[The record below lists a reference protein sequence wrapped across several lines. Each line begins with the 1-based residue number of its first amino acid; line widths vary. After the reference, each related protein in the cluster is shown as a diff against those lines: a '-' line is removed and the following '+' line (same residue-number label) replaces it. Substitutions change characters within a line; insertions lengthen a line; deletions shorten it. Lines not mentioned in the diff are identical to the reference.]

1 MKYRIRY
8 QIVKLSAV
16 RQYYEAKL
24 FSLRDE
30 LGGDRSIQVGVL
42 GGLLGECAAEGEDG
56 FPDPLDDV
64 GGVDV
69 EVGLVRR
76 HGEHPEPAALRGV
89 VRPGA
94 AASATAASSSSGLG
108 REGICL
114 KMPPQPGQSA
124 RSDEKREGHGR
135 RGREI

>member
-1 MKYRIRY
+1 MKLNYVMREM
-8 QIVKLSAV
+8 S
-16 RQYYEAKL
+16 
-24 FSLRDE
+24 S
-30 LGGDRSIQVGVL
+30 GGNRSIQVGVL

-56 FPDPLDDV
+56 LPDPLDDV

-94 AASATAASSSSGLG
+94 AASATAAAAAAASSGLG
-108 REGICL
+108 REGICS
-114 KMPPQPGQSA
+114 KIPPQLGKSA
-124 RSDEKREGHGR
+124 RSDEKRERHGR

>member
-1 MKYRIRY
+1 MKLNYVMREM
-8 QIVKLSAV
+8 S
-16 RQYYEAKL
+16 
-24 FSLRDE
+24 S
-30 LGGDRSIQVGVL
+30 GGNRSIQVGVL

-56 FPDPLDDV
+56 LPDPLDDV

-89 VRPGA
+89 VRHGA
-94 AASATAASSSSGLG
+94 AASAAAAAASSSGLG
-108 REGICL
+108 REGICS
-114 KMPPQPGQSA
+114 KIPPQLDKSA